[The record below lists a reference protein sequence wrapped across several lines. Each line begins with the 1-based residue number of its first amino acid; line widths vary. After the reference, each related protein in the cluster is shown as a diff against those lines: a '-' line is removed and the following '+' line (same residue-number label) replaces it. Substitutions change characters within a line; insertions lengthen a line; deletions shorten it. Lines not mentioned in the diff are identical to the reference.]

1 VPPGLARRGLS
12 EGPRGDV
19 IKSAKRAA
27 IRPDDS
33 LFARYQDVRER
44 SEALAAPLSAEDQQ
58 VQTMPD
64 VSPTKW
70 HLAHVTWFFET
81 FVLSEHAAGYEP
93 FDPAYGFLFNSY
105 YEAVGPRHARPE
117 RGFLTRPSAQDVM
130 DYRHHVDDAMGAL
143 LSQADGADAA
153 RLSALVTLGLHHE
166 QQHQELLLMD
176 IKHVFSCNPLYPAY
190 DPVTRDR
197 VGEPAPLRWIEVE
210 GGIREIG
217 HTGESFAFDNEGP
230 HHEVLLHDFRI
241 GSRLVSNGDYLAFMQ
256 DGGYGRPEFWFMDGI
271 ETVRREAWTAPAYW
285 RLVDGEWF
293 EFTLS
298 GLQPLDPTAAVS
310 HVSYYEAAA
319 YAAWAGKR
327 LATEAEWECAA
338 AALPANIED
347 GANLMNS
354 GRLHPTAATGE
365 CGDGAGRPR
374 QMIGDLW
381 EWTQS
386 PYSNYPG
393 FHAAAGAIG
402 EYNGKFMANQI
413 VLRGGSCATPPGH
426 IRTTYRNF
434 FYPHQR
440 WMFSGI
446 RLAADA

>member
-1 VPPGLARRGLS
+1 
-12 EGPRGDV
+12 
-19 IKSAKRAA
+19 
-27 IRPDDS
+27 
-33 LFARYQDVRER
+33 
-44 SEALAAPLSAEDQQ
+44 
-58 VQTMPD
+58 MPD

-81 FVLSEHAAGYEP
+81 FILKERLSGYTC
-93 FDPAYGFLFNSY
+93 FDPAFEFLFNSY
-105 YEAVGPRHARPE
+105 YEAVGPRHARPD
-117 RGFLTRPSAQDVM
+117 RGYLTRPSIDAVM
-130 DYRHHVDDAMGAL
+130 AYRRHVDDAMTDL
-143 LSQADGADAA
+143 LTPADTADGD
-153 RLSALVTLGLHHE
+153 RLEPLVTLGLNHE

-190 DPVTRDR
+190 DSVAR
-197 VGEPAPLRWIEVE
+197 ESMAAPAAMGWIEVD
-210 GGIREIG
+210 GGIRKIG
-217 HTGESFAFDNEGP
+217 HAGAGFAFDNEGP
-230 HHEVLLHDFRI
+230 AHEVLLRDFRI
-241 GSRLVSNGDYLAFMQ
+241 GSRLVTNGEYRAFIE
-256 DGGYGRPEFWFMDGI
+256 DDGYGRPELWFMDGI
-271 ETVRREAWTAPAYW
+271 ETVRREGWNAPAYW
-285 RLVDGEWF
+285 HEIDGEWF

-298 GLQPLDPTAAVS
+298 GLQPLDPSEPVG

-319 YAAWAGKR
+319 YAAWAGHR

-347 GANLMNS
+347 GANLMTS
-354 GRLHPTAATGE
+354 DRLHPAIAGSAP
-365 CGDGAGRPR
+365 GDDGVRPR

-386 PYSNYPG
+386 PYSSYPG
-393 FHAAAGAIG
+393 FRPAAGAIG
-402 EYNGKFMANQI
+402 EYNGKFMTNQM
-413 VLRGGSCATPPGH
+413 VLRGGCCATPEGH

>member
-1 VPPGLARRGLS
+1 LLS
-12 EGPRGDV
+12 
-19 IKSAKRAA
+19 
-27 IRPDDS
+27 
-33 LFARYQDVRER
+33 RYRSVR
-44 SEALAAPLSAEDQQ
+44 SCTEALAAPLSPEDQQ

-81 FVLSEHAAGYEP
+81 FILKERLAGYTP
-93 FDPAYGFLFNSY
+93 FDPAYEFLFNSY
-105 YEAVGPRHARPE
+105 YEAVGPRHARPN
-117 RGFLTRPSAQDVM
+117 RGFLSRPSADDVM
-130 DYRHHVDDAMGAL
+130 AYRRHVDDAMTDL
-143 LSQADGADAA
+143 LASADADMEM
-153 RLSALVTLGLHHE
+153 RLEPLVTLGLNHE

-190 DPVTRDR
+190 DTVVRES
-197 VGEPAPLRWIEVE
+197 VGDTAATGWIEVD
-210 GGIREIG
+210 GGIRKIG
-217 HTGESFAFDNEGP
+217 HAGVGFAFDNEGP
-230 HHEVLLHDFRI
+230 QHEVLLRDFRI
-241 GSRLVSNGDYLAFMQ
+241 GSRLVTNGEYRAFIED
-256 DGGYGRPEFWFMDGI
+256 DGYSRPEYWFMDGI
-271 ETVRREAWTAPAYW
+271 ETARREGWNAPAYW
-285 RLVDGEWF
+285 REIDGEWF

-298 GLQPLDPTAAVS
+298 GLRPLDPSEPVS

-319 YAAWAGKR
+319 YAAWAGHR

-338 AALPANIED
+338 EALPANIED
-347 GANLMNS
+347 GANLMNAD
-354 GRLHPTAATGE
+354 RLHPAVAAS
-365 CGDGAGRPR
+365 GDDRERPR

-393 FHAAAGAIG
+393 FRPAAGAIG

-413 VLRGGSCATPPGH
+413 VLRGGCCATPEGH